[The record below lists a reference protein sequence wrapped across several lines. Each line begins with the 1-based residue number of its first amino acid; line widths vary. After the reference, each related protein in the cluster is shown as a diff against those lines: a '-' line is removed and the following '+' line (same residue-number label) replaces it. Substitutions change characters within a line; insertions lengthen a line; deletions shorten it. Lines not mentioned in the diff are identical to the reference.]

1 MTYRIGKIF
10 MIVLQTV
17 VVCVEQVF
25 YVPTYNTERDSFLLR
40 GGLSAVNLLC
50 TDMIL
55 EGARKL
61 TPDKIIVKK
70 STITAILF

>member
-50 TDMIL
+50 NDIGRSEET
-55 EGARKL
+55 

>member
-50 TDMIL
+50 NDI

>member
-50 TDMIL
+50 NDIGRSEETY
-55 EGARKL
+55 
-61 TPDKIIVKK
+61 T
-70 STITAILF
+70 

>member
-25 YVPTYNTERDSFLLR
+25 YVPTYNTERDSFLVER
-40 GGLSAVNLLC
+40 RSLSDLVLGTSCA
-50 TDMIL
+50 MIL
-55 EGARKL
+55 EGAGNL
-61 TPDKIIVKK
+61 HLIK
-70 STITAILF
+70 S